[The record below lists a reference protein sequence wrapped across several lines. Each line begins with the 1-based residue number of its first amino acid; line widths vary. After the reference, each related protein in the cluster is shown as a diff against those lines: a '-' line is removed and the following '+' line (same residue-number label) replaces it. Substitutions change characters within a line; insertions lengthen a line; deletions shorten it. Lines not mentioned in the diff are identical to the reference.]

1 MYTECRRLDHGL
13 GRPAPPSWSR
23 AARAHMAFWKVE
35 LWTQN
40 KNLHWIMA
48 RRTIDYNN
56 IAHIYPRSRCTVSV
70 GLAQARPNNP
80 IREVAHCNLTSFNVT
95 WIDPVAY
102 DPDEGNEVPA
112 TLGLSVPRG
121 VVVIA
126 GCACYKLSV
135 PGLTGKSAI
144 GSSSLLSS
152 EEVGI
157 SDRSFTWSTCLFHF
171 KSPSTS
177 TK

>member
-1 MYTECRRLDHGL
+1 M
-13 GRPAPPSWSR
+13 
-23 AARAHMAFWKVE
+23 
-35 LWTQN
+35 
-40 KNLHWIMA
+40 
-48 RRTIDYNN
+48 
-56 IAHIYPRSRCTVSV
+56 
-70 GLAQARPNNP
+70 
-80 IREVAHCNLTSFNVT
+80 
-95 WIDPVAY
+95 AY

-135 PGLTGKSAI
+135 PELTGKSAI

-157 SDRSFTWSTCLFHF
+157 SDRSFT
-171 KSPSTS
+171 
-177 TK
+177 